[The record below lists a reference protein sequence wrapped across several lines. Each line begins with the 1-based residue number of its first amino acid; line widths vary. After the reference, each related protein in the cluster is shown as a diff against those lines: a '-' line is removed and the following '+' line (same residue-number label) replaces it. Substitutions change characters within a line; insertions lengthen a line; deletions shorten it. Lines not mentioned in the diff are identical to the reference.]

1 MNLYEEWLKAKE
13 TERLA
18 TDRRRQIED
27 EMIEMFNIPDDAE
40 GTVTVNDSGFKIKA
54 VTRINRTVNSDMVQE
69 LAAEHGITEH
79 LSSLFR
85 WKPELNMKAW
95 KDADESI
102 TKPLTMAITAKP
114 GRPSFTITK
123 EEK

>member
-1 MNLYEEWLKAKE
+1 MNLYEEWLNAKE
-13 TERLA
+13 TERLS
-18 TDRRRQIED
+18 TERRREIED
-27 EMIEMFNIPDDAE
+27 KLIQAFNIPEDAE
-40 GTVTVNDSGFKIKA
+40 GTVTASDLGYKIKA
-54 VTRINRTVNSDMVQE
+54 VTRINRTVNSDLVQE
-69 LAAEHGITEH
+69 LAAEHGLTEH

-123 EEK
+123 EDK